1 MNKRIVF
8 KIGSGDFDRGFPV
21 TLQLG
26 EEGRTPQLEL
36 SRCLDAA
43 PDLPL
48 LYQQWVSAYHRL
60 AGLDTRIRIPTMPIT
75 HLGIPEAHHNCR
87 EAAEKLRSHFNHWLR
102 QPNILDLREAILET
116 LDRQTPVRIII
127 QTQDWIL
134 QRLPWTVWD
143 FWQRYPHAEIA
154 LSLLDYQG
162 VKPELTLQGTANIL
176 AVFGEDRGLN
186 LAADRHSLDRLPNAQ
201 ITYLECPSFSQL
213 HDRLWSE
220 PWDVFFFAGHSSSAS
235 GGQFQ
240 LNPQERLN
248 LDQLKYALNRSIDR
262 GLKLAIFNSCDGLGL
277 AQQLAALNLPQI
289 IVMREQV
296 PDRVA
301 HQFLEHFL
309 YQFSQETQ
317 LYESVRLAREKLQ
330 GLEDRFPC
338 ATWLPVIFQN
348 PAYLP
353 LVWKKTE
360 VQLTP
365 QSNLSRLE
373 LRNRQIL
380 LNKVNLY
387 WVKGVLEASLHGQ
400 VLLEL
405 GIEERYDAIAHP
417 WGLVWENTEQMQQ
430 FPVTHYSA
438 IEKFEA
444 LGMGRSLLILGEPG
458 SGKTTTLLELAQEFI
473 HRANQDRHL
482 PIPVVFNLSSW
493 LGEQQSILDWLIQ
506 ELYTKYQI
514 PKEISQNWIDDSALL
529 LLLDGLDEVA
539 ANKRQACVTA
549 LNEFMQN
556 HGTLEVVICSRYKDY
571 DQLSQK
577 LHVLAAIY
585 LQPLT
590 QDRIEQY
597 LQFCGSDLSGLRQ
610 AMQSDIIL
618 QDLAQSPLMLNIMA
632 LAYQGMSYDDFPKQ
646 TKEQYHT
653 HLFDAYIERM
663 FSRKIGEHFYSK
675 AQTKNGL
682 IQLAQ
687 WMVKESQTVFLIERM
702 QPSFLKTKSEKL
714 RYCALIALIGGIFSA
729 LGIGCSVGHI
739 AGRHIGLLSGA
750 ILGIAGGLAGGII
763 LMWVLPRI
771 EPVEKM
777 KWSWH
782 KMRINLIPGL
792 RVGLIAGG
800 FYALSV
806 ALIFNVIYGLNM
818 AVKELLIFWLSG
830 LNLGVMFILLRGLT
844 GGDINTHTVPNQGI
858 WLSARNASLFA
869 ILGIC
874 TLIVLAKIVGHPTLF
889 GAIAGLLIGL
899 FSPSSIACLQHFT
912 LRVILYGSGKVPWNY
927 ARFLDYATSLIF
939 LQKVGGGY
947 IFIHRLLLEHF
958 AQLSLE

>member
-1 MNKRIVF
+1 MSKRIVF
-8 KIGSGDFDRGFPV
+8 KIGSGDFEQGFPV

-26 EEGRTPQLEL
+26 EEGRTPQVEL
-36 SRCLDAA
+36 TRFLDAA
-43 PDLPL
+43 PHLPH
-48 LYQQWVSAYHRL
+48 LYQEWVSAYHRL
-60 AGLDTRIRIPTMPIT
+60 GGLDTRIRIPTLAVT
-75 HLGIPEAHHNCR
+75 HLATPEEQTQCR
-87 EAAEKLRSHFNHWLR
+87 EAAEKLRSHFNQWLR
-102 QPNILDLREAILET
+102 QPNVLDLREAILET

-127 QTQDWIL
+127 QTQDWVL

-143 FWQRYPHAEIA
+143 FWQRYPKAEIA

-162 VKPELTLQGTANIL
+162 IKPELTLQGTVNIL
-176 AVFGEDRGLN
+176 AVLGAESGLN
-186 LAADRHSLDRLPNAQ
+186 LASDQQSLERLSNAQ
-201 ITYLECPSFSQL
+201 ITYLERPSFAQL
-213 HDRLWSE
+213 HDRLWSQ
-220 PWDVFFFAGHSSSAS
+220 PWDIFFFAGHSSSES
-235 GGQFQ
+235 GGRFQ
-240 LNPQERLN
+240 LNPQESLS

-277 AQQLAALNLPQI
+277 AQQLAALNLPQM

-296 PDRVA
+296 PDRIA
-301 HQFLEHFL
+301 HEFLQHFL
-309 YQFSQETQ
+309 YHFSQETQ
-317 LYESVRLAREKLQ
+317 LYESVRVAREKLQ

-353 LVWKKTE
+353 LVWKKAE

-365 QSNLSRLE
+365 QSSLSRSE

-387 WVKGVLEASLHGQ
+387 WVKGVLEASLHGR

-405 GIEERYDAIAHP
+405 GIEERHDAIAHP
-417 WGLVWENTEQMQQ
+417 WGLVWQNTEQMQPV
-430 FPVTHYSA
+430 PVTHHSA
-438 IEKFEA
+438 LEKFDA

-458 SGKTTTLLELAQEFI
+458 SGKTTTLLELARQFI
-473 HRANQDRHL
+473 HRANPDHHHS
-482 PIPVVFNLSSW
+482 IPVVFNLSSW
-493 LGEQQSILDWLIQ
+493 LGEKQSILDWLIR

-514 PKEISQNWIDDSALL
+514 PQEISQNWINNAELL
-529 LLLDGLDEVA
+529 LLLDGLDEVPP
-539 ANKRQACVTA
+539 NKRPACVTA
-549 LNEFMQN
+549 LNQFMQN
-556 HGTLEVVICSRYKDY
+556 HGTLEIVICSRRKDY

-577 LHVLAAIY
+577 LQVLAAIY

-590 QDRIEQY
+590 PDRIEQY

-610 AMQSDIIL
+610 AIQTDPVL
-618 QDLAQSPLMLNIMA
+618 QELSQSPLMLNIMA
-632 LAYQGMSYDDFPKQ
+632 LAYQGMSYDDFPRA
-646 TKEQYHT
+646 TKEQYHH
-653 HLFDAYIERM
+653 HLFNTYIERM
-663 FSRKIGEHFYSK
+663 FSRKIGEQLYTKS
-675 AQTKNGL
+675 QTKNGL

-687 WMVKESQTVFLIERM
+687 WMIKDSQTVFLIERI
-702 QPSFLKTKSEKL
+702 QPNYLTTKSEQLK
-714 RYCALIALIGGIFSA
+714 YCGLIALIGGIFSA

-739 AGRHIGLLSGA
+739 AGSRIGLLSGS

-777 KWSWH
+777 KWSWR
-782 KMRINLIPGL
+782 KMRMNLIPGL

-806 ALIFNVIYGLNM
+806 ALVFNVIYGLNM
-818 AVKELLIFWLSG
+818 GVKELLIFWVSG
-830 LNLGVMFILLRGLT
+830 LNLGVMFILLRGLS
-844 GGDINTHTVPNQGI
+844 GGDIDTHTVPNQGI
-858 WLSARNASLFA
+858 WLSARNASFFTT
-869 ILGIC
+869 LGIC
-874 TLIVLAKIVGHPTLF
+874 TLIVLAKMVGHPTLV

-899 FSPSSIACLQHFT
+899 FSPGSIACLQHFT
-912 LRVILYGSGKVPWNY
+912 LRTVLYYSGKIPWNY
-927 ARFLDYATSLIF
+927 ARFLDYGTSLIF

-958 AQLSLE
+958 AQLPLE

>member
-1 MNKRIVF
+1 VSKRIVF
-8 KIGSGDFDRGFPV
+8 KIGSGDFEQGFPV

-36 SRCLDAA
+36 TRFLDAA
-43 PDLPL
+43 PHLPH
-48 LYQQWVSAYHRL
+48 LYQEWVRAYHRL
-60 AGLDTRIRIPTMPIT
+60 GGLDTRIRIPTLAVT
-75 HLGIPEAHHNCR
+75 HLATPEEQTQCR
-87 EAAEKLRSHFNHWLR
+87 EAAEKLRSHFNQWLR
-102 QPNILDLREAILET
+102 QPNVLDLREAILET

-127 QTQDWIL
+127 QTQDWVL

-143 FWQRYPHAEIA
+143 FWQRYPKAEIA

-162 VKPELTLQGTANIL
+162 IKPELTLQGTVKIL
-176 AVFGEDRGLN
+176 AIFGEDRGLN
-186 LAADRHSLDRLPNAQ
+186 LASDRQSLDRLPNTQ
-201 ITYLECPSFSQL
+201 ITYLERPSFSQL
-213 HDRLWSE
+213 HDRLWSQ
-220 PWDVFFFAGHSSSAS
+220 PWDIFFFAGHSSSES
-235 GGQFQ
+235 GGRFQ
-240 LNPQERLN
+240 LNPQESLS

-277 AQQLAALNLPQI
+277 AQQLAALNLPQM

-296 PDRVA
+296 PDRIA
-301 HQFLEHFL
+301 HEFLQHFL
-309 YQFSQETQ
+309 YHFSQETQ
-317 LYESVRLAREKLQ
+317 LYEAVRVAREKLQ
-330 GLEDRFPC
+330 GLENQFPC

-360 VQLTP
+360 AEFNP
-365 QSNLSRLE
+365 QSSLSRSE

-417 WGLVWENTEQMQQ
+417 WGLVWESNEAIQSV
-430 FPVTHYSA
+430 PITHHSA

-458 SGKTTTLLELAQEFI
+458 SGKTTTLLELARQFI
-473 HRANQDRHL
+473 HRANQDPHH

-493 LGEQQSILDWLIQ
+493 LGEKQPILDWLIQ
-506 ELYTKYQI
+506 EFYTKYQI
-514 PKEISQNWIDDSALL
+514 PKDISQQWINDSALL

-539 ANKRQACVTA
+539 TNKHQACITA
-549 LNEFMQN
+549 LNQFMQHHN
-556 HGTLEVVICSRYKDY
+556 TLEIVICSRRKDY
-571 DQLSQK
+571 DRLSEK
-577 LHVLAAIY
+577 LRVLAAIY

-610 AMQSDIIL
+610 ALQNDTIL
-618 QDLAQSPLMLNIMA
+618 QELSQSPLMLNIMA
-632 LAYQGMSYDDFPKQ
+632 LAYQGMSYSDFPRA

-653 HLFDAYIERM
+653 HLFNAYIERM
-663 FSRKIGEHFYSK
+663 FNRKIGEHLYTK
-675 AQTKNGL
+675 HQTKTWL
-682 IQLAQ
+682 INLAQ
-687 WMVKESQTVFLIERM
+687 WMLKDSQTVFLIERI
-702 QPSFLKTKSEKL
+702 QPSCLKKISEKL
-714 RYCALIALIGGIFSA
+714 TYCGLIALIGGILSA
-729 LGIGCSVGHI
+729 LAIGCSVGHI
-739 AGRHIGLLSGA
+739 AGSRIGLLSGS
-750 ILGIAGGLAGGII
+750 ILGIAGGVAGGII

-777 KWSWH
+777 KWSWR
-782 KMRINLIPGL
+782 KMRMNLIPGL

-806 ALIFNVIYGLNM
+806 ALVFNVIYGLNM
-818 AVKELLIFWLSG
+818 DVRELFILWISG

-844 GGDINTHTVPNQGI
+844 GGDIDTHTIPNQGI

-869 ILGIC
+869 TIGIL
-874 TLIVLAKIVGHPTLF
+874 TLMILAKIVGHPTLF

-899 FSPSSIACLQHFT
+899 FSPGTIACLQHFT
-912 LRVILYGSGKVPWNY
+912 LRVVLYYSGKIPWNY
-927 ARFLDYATSLIF
+927 AHFLDYTTRLIF

-958 AQLSLE
+958 AQLSLK